1 MTTTPAHDNAPDT
14 IWHLIDRR
22 GKIEGSPD
30 AHVKPCAESIDAY
43 QSYTRTDTIPTWQ
56 TSIDW
61 GIIAQGQTGWAI
73 EYSELGVEVYR
84 VFGPNCDLGYPHRER
99 AFPAAPTQGAAT

>member
-1 MTTTPAHDNAPDT
+1 MTSTPAHENAPDT
-14 IWHLIDRR
+14 IWAYPHPEHGWLH
-22 GKIEGSPD
+22 GGCSS
-30 AHVKPCAESIDAY
+30 VLAEDVGA
-43 QSYTRTDTIPTWQ
+43 SYTRTDTIPTWQ

-84 VFGPNCDLGYPHRER
+84 VFSPNCDLGYPHRER